1 MIALA
6 NQTATSP
13 VPTWHAQFLSMLP
26 VITRYASIAFR
37 SLRPE
42 AKSEAVQE
50 VIANSFVA
58 FRRLHELD
66 KLDVAY
72 ASVLARFGVAQVRS
86 GRQVGTKLN
95 TNDVSSAYAQRQK
108 RFRVVRLDRHS
119 QVEGFWRESIVE
131 DRRTGPAETAAMRID
146 FSEWLDQLPDR
157 HRNIAEAL
165 GSGDST
171 GTAAERFNISPGR
184 VSQIRRELDRNWRSF
199 HGEDRDVVDDDSE
212 ASQVCLSAD
221 TGAVNRSLAVV
232 GEVV

>member
-1 MIALA
+1 
-6 NQTATSP
+6 
-13 VPTWHAQFLSMLP
+13 MLP

-72 ASVLARFGVAQVRS
+72 PSVLARYGVAQVRD

-95 TNDVSSAYAQRQK
+95 TNDVTSPYAQQRK
-108 RFRVVRLDRHS
+108 GFRVVRLDRHA

-131 DRRTGPAETAAMRID
+131 DRRTGPAETAAMRVD
-146 FSEWLDQLPDR
+146 FSEWLDQLPERRR
-157 HRNIAEAL
+157 HIAEAL

-171 GTAAERFNISPGR
+171 GSVAVRFNISPGR
-184 VSQIRRELDRNWRSF
+184 VSQIRRELNENWLAF
-199 HGEDRDVVDDDSE
+199 HGEDRDAVDVDSE
-212 ASQVCLSAD
+212 ASQVCLPAHA
-221 TGAVNRSLAVV
+221 GAVNRAMVHDWRIPSDRPADHLATEQVAL
-232 GEVV
+232 G

>member
-6 NQTATSP
+6 NQPATSP
-13 VPTWHAQFLSMLP
+13 VPAWHTQFLAMLP
-26 VITRYASIAFR
+26 AITRYASIAFR
-37 SLRPE
+37 NLRPE

-58 FRRLHELD
+58 FRRLHELG

-72 ASVLARFGVAQVRS
+72 ASALARYGVAQVRS

-119 QVEGFWRESIVE
+119 QVEGFWRKSIVE
-131 DRRTGPAETAAMRID
+131 DRRTGPAETAAMRVD
-146 FSEWLDQLPDR
+146 FAEWLDQLPKRRR
-157 HRNIAEAL
+157 HIAEAL

-171 GTAAERFNISPGR
+171 GSVAERFNISPGR
-184 VSQIRRELDRNWRSF
+184 VSQIRRELNDNWIAF
-199 HGEDRDVVDDDSE
+199 HGEDHETVDNDSE
-212 ASQVCLSAD
+212 ASHVCLSAD
-221 TGAVNRSLAVV
+221 TGAINRSLTVMGEAV
-232 GEVV
+232 

>member
-6 NQTATSP
+6 NQPAPSP
-13 VPTWHAQFLSMLP
+13 APSWHAQFLSMLP

-37 SLRPE
+37 GLRPE

-58 FRRLHELD
+58 FRRLHELG

-72 ASVLARFGVAQVRS
+72 ASVLARYGVAQVRS
-86 GRQVGTKLN
+86 GRRVGGKLN
-95 TNDVSSAYAQRQK
+95 VNDAMSEYAQQRK
-108 RFRVVRLDRHS
+108 GFRVVRLDRHS

-131 DRRTGPAETAAMRID
+131 DRRVGPAETAAMRID
-146 FSEWLDQLPDR
+146 FAEWLDQLLERRR
-157 HRNIAEAL
+157 HIAEAL
-165 GSGDST
+165 GSGDTT
-171 GTAAERFNISPGR
+171 GSVAMRFNISPGR

-212 ASQVCLSAD
+212 ASQVCLPAD

>member
-1 MIALA
+1 MIAPA
-6 NQTATSP
+6 NQTAPSP

-26 VITRYASIAFR
+26 AITRYASIAFR
-37 SLRPE
+37 LRPE
-42 AKSEAVQE
+42 AKAEAVQE

-58 FRRLHELD
+58 FRRLHELG

-72 ASVLARFGVAQVRS
+72 ASVLARYGVAQVRS

-146 FSEWLDQLPDR
+146 FSEWLDQLPERLR
-157 HRNIAEAL
+157 HIAEAL
-165 GSGDST
+165 GSGDTT
-171 GTAAERFNISPGR
+171 GSVAMRVNISPGR
-184 VSQIRRELDRNWRSF
+184 VSQIRR
-199 HGEDRDVVDDDSE
+199 
-212 ASQVCLSAD
+212 
-221 TGAVNRSLAVV
+221 
-232 GEVV
+232 